1 MTIGTNHLGPFLL
14 TNLLLDKLKS
24 SKPSRIVNVS
34 SRAHEKGQID
44 LNDLNYATKPFNSM
58 EAYRQSKLA
67 NVMFSDVLAK
77 KLDKDE
83 VANYFLFSYV
93 CLCFDRSF
101 DRSPFTLCILEWSGL
116 ILDVIWRIGWEFSA
130 ISFGECSGLSR
141 KIRNRE
147 LRQPSTVL
155 STSRSRGILVDI
167 TATARRRTPLPKP
180 RTTRSPRNFGSSLQN
195 WSGLNNNIYCQF
207 NSVFNSSLKRN
218 SQSLATISNDVL
230 LGLPDFDLVKL
241 GCLREAMLDPVP
253 NKNGQVFRRRDDMIF
268 PEPLDIQ
275 VDVLVIQLV
284 HDGLVHYLFKVDN
297 VDHHSRPRVDLAL
310 DSNFNGIV
318 VSMSV

>member
-24 SKPSRIVNVS
+24 SMPSRIVNVS

-167 TATARRRTPLPKP
+167 TATAKRRTPLPKP
-180 RTTRSPRNFGSSLQN
+180 RMTRSPRNFGSSLQN

-207 NSVFNSSLKRN
+207 NSVF
-218 SQSLATISNDVL
+218 
-230 LGLPDFDLVKL
+230 
-241 GCLREAMLDPVP
+241 
-253 NKNGQVFRRRDDMIF
+253 
-268 PEPLDIQ
+268 IQ
-275 VDVLVIQLV
+275 ASKEI
-284 HDGLVHYLFKVDN
+284 HN
-297 VDHHSRPRVDLAL
+297 HSPR
-310 DSNFNGIV
+310 
-318 VSMSV
+318 